1 MNRAKLVYYRKIR
14 GLTQQELADKS
25 GFSRNSIMNWE
36 TGKRNP
42 KIGDIEKIAKVLDV
56 SPFELFDN
64 NDVTMPENITKK
76 ATRNLSYWSALISKT
91 NEVLQRG
98 DKKEISLV
106 KNFLATANALLSL
119 NDPEPPATIQNS
131 GVVMDNLNHNDFSG
145 ASIIM

>member
-42 KIGDIEKIAKVLDV
+42 KVGDIEKIAKVLDV

-64 NDVTMPENITKK
+64 NDVTIHEKITKK
-76 ATRNLSYWSALISKT
+76 TTRNLSYWSMLINKT

-106 KNFLATANALLSL
+106 KNFLSTASALLSL
-119 NDPEPPATIQNS
+119 NDPEPLATIQNS

>member
-36 TGKRNP
+36 KGKRNP

-64 NDVTMPENITKK
+64 NDVTIPENITKK
-76 ATRNLSYWSALISKT
+76 TTRNLSYWSMLINKT

-145 ASIIM
+145 ASIII